1 MKTKIKEALQQ
12 GYKNLGLSDE
22 ALERVAASV
31 ETFVADEADIQ
42 KYVESELVKS
52 LMKFEQA
59 DADRKRTKREKPAPK
74 NADNEA
80 EAKEGDEPQANIKQN
95 EPQVDYAKVMADAI
109 AAALKPLQDKLESI
123 EKENSHKSAIAALD
137 DRINTWD
144 YAKGY
149 PNECE
154 DARERVMDLYE
165 ATGKT
170 WDADKI
176 VAEFDAKFNR
186 AVSKKG
192 VDTSKPFKSE
202 DSAENDTPDYSSHIE
217 MLKSQGIEIADK

>member
-59 DADRKRTKREKPAPK
+59 DADRKRNKREKPAPK
-74 NADNEA
+74 NADDDA
-80 EAKEGDEPQANIKQN
+80 EVKEGNETQANIKQN
-95 EPQVDYAKVMADAI
+95 EPQVDYAKVMANAI
-109 AAALKPLQDKLESI
+109 AAALKPLQDKLDSI

-170 WDADKI
+170 WDAEKI

-192 VDTSKPFKSE
+192 VDTSKPFKADESGE
-202 DSAENDTPDYSSHIE
+202 DNTPDYSQHVE